1 MATQSE
7 ILELFSQTSAIKDSD
22 QILIITANN
31 NGTVS
36 AGKITAELLRQYLNA
51 DFSLTIDAD
60 GYICIGGVRTNS
72 QVEGITPWLQRGVDG
87 IYVSTDNG
95 DTWSVVAYFT
105 DFGGDKI
112 VAHTTTTATITPN
125 DLHVWGEVGSLTI
138 TFSQGTAN
146 IVNEY
151 KLEFTVDGDNFTLS
165 LPSGV
170 RWIEDPEWENGYT
183 YQVSIVNNLA
193 IYAGWEGVSNE

>member
-7 ILELFSQTSAIKDSD
+7 ILELFSQTSAIKNSD

-72 QVEGITPWLQRGVDG
+72 QVEGITPLLQRGADG

-125 DLHVWGEVGSLTI
+125 DLHVWGDVSSLTI

-146 IVNEY
+146 VVNEY
-151 KLEFTVDGDNFTLS
+151 KLEFTVDSDNFTLS
-165 LPSGV
+165 LPNGI
-170 RWIEDPEWENGYT
+170 RWSEDPEWENGYT